1 MYSHPTGTEI
11 AVSAAAGIVD
21 DLTGYAEYP
30 GWSHTLHRSRPG
42 GHLVLPGAYLKW
54 YDIRGAEQDAA
65 PAVSDRARVFLRAEE
80 AAGRLAF
87 RKEFGYVLLHR
98 CGDHHFMQVCVW
110 RDRNELV
117 QAIYADTGDGF
128 RPYEQEPGL
137 QLAAQDVV
145 ELDVTGHERRAW
157 SLYLRSARDTAAKRA
172 YLDDFDTERPVG

>member
-1 MYSHPTGTEI
+1 MP
-11 AVSAAAGIVD
+11 AAAGIVD
-21 DLTGYAEYP
+21 DLTGYAEYA

-54 YDIRGAEQDAA
+54 YDIRGAEQDAT
-65 PAVSDRARVFLRAEE
+65 PAVSEAARVFLRAEE

-98 CGDHHFMQVCVW
+98 CGDNHFMQVCVW

-117 QAIYADTGDGF
+117 QAIYADTGGGF